1 MSENATKVLGVN
13 RNSPEKSENILPP
26 LRVLFV
32 CSTNT
37 AVSPMAE
44 GIFKKR
50 IGHIPV
56 SSAGINAM
64 TGSPVSA
71 DAVKV
76 CAAHGFD
83 ISNVRTTNIRDTP
96 IDDSVLI
103 LASTSNVRDWMKR
116 NYPQNMV
123 FTINEYAGL
132 YDNMNITDPYGDGFG
147 GYVVSFMEIREAVER
162 ISVRLIA
169 DMDFEVDDNRQEM
182 VDKAGL
188 NQLKELMDEDKKPMM
203 ADDEFNRFQKLMDD
217 GKKPGI
223 DKVDMDGIQNVIQ
236 HENENMRAFYRMGK
250 LVKEI
255 DISKFR
261 YLADLEQLNK
271 TTDSIFNLD
280 NFKVL
285 IILNDGT
292 NLTSWDDVEDRNE
305 IMYVI
310 EDLVDE
316 MLLSE
321 RYRNLKSLKA
331 IVALDISERI
341 NDLSGMFEGCEELV
355 DLCGLE
361 DWNLSNVV
369 NLSGMFR
376 DCRALEDVFSLA
388 EWNISNVSNMAG
400 MFEGCEA
407 LKDLSCLDEWDA
419 GEVFDTSGIFKGCVS
434 ITEYPRWYGE

>member
-1 MSENATKVLGVN
+1 
-13 RNSPEKSENILPP
+13 
-26 LRVLFV
+26 
-32 CSTNT
+32 
-37 AVSPMAE
+37 
-44 GIFKKR
+44 
-50 IGHIPV
+50 
-56 SSAGINAM
+56 
-64 TGSPVSA
+64 
-71 DAVKV
+71 
-76 CAAHGFD
+76 
-83 ISNVRTTNIRDTP
+83 
-96 IDDSVLI
+96 
-103 LASTSNVRDWMKR
+103 
-116 NYPQNMV
+116 
-123 FTINEYAGL
+123 
-132 YDNMNITDPYGDGFG
+132 
-147 GYVVSFMEIREAVER
+147 
-162 ISVRLIA
+162 
-169 DMDFEVDDNRQEM
+169 VDDNRQEM

-188 NQLKELMDEDKKPMM
+188 NQLKELMDEDKKPVK